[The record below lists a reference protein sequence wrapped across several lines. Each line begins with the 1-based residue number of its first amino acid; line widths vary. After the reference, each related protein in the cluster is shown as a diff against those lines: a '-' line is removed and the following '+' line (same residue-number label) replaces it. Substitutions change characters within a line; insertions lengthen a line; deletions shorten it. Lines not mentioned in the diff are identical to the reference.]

1 MSSRPEGLHVVTV
14 SSLMPFS
21 RAREAGGGGVV
32 SQNGEAV
39 SFAKP
44 RAVALPGP
52 LDDRCMVP
60 SPVLLML
67 TDF

>member
-1 MSSRPEGLHVVTV
+1 M
-14 SSLMPFS
+14 
-21 RAREAGGGGVV
+21 

-39 SFAKP
+39 SFAKS
-44 RAVALPGP
+44 RVVALPGP

-60 SPVLLML
+60 SPPPPQVLLML